1 MCVHLYQCINT
12 NNILIIISY
21 RPSEPCSNEILIDF
35 EPKDPPFRKKNKT
48 LLQKTVSD
56 GEILISEIARSRSR
70 EDVEASVSDGEQ
82 CYKNLVAASCVSNS
96 TVTVIKYIHKCVNDH
111 EIKRE
116 KRG

>member
-1 MCVHLYQCINT
+1 MLTT

-48 LLQKTVSD
+48 PLQKTVSD
-56 GEILISEIARSRSR
+56 GEILIGEIARSRSR

-96 TVTVIKYIHKCVNDH
+96 TNTIIKYIHQRVTDH
-111 EIKRE
+111 KTKRE
-116 KRG
+116 